1 MAAIAQP
8 HRRNPP
14 RHRVEPKRYN
24 DQEFTLK
31 GSGKAGEVNG
41 VDFDQ
46 YDRLFDGDRIPMNGS
61 EIKDYNKEYRENAAM
76 DALVKKLH
84 AIDKIN
90 GHLPDLVKA
99 EIKKAAIGENSFIK
113 DAEFIAPEG
122 EVESAMT
129 QNDDESEG
137 EFGEDYETDEEDI
150 EMDLADD

>member
-14 RHRVEPKRYN
+14 RQRVEPKRYN
-24 DQEFTLK
+24 DREFTLK

-46 YDRLFDGDRIPMNGS
+46 YDRRFDGDRFPMIGN
-61 EIKDYNKEYRENAAM
+61 EIKDYSREYRENAMM
-76 DALVKKLH
+76 DNLVKKLH

-90 GHLPDLVKA
+90 GHLPELVKA
-99 EIKKAAIGENSFIK
+99 EIKKAAIGQHSFMK

-122 EVESAMT
+122 EVESAMVG
-129 QNDDESEG
+129 NDDESEG
-137 EFGEDYETDEEDI
+137 EFREDYETDEEDI
-150 EMDLADD
+150 DMDLGDD